1 LKLAPRKL
9 QNLEGVMQNLNLSD
23 GPGSV
28 KATLTYPSPCPHCG
42 KNNANKWCYE
52 VGELSVCKR
61 GAEPASGYIKTNKT
75 DKDGT
80 PYYAPEQTKKARPT
94 GINEYIYTDKNGEP
108 LIKVVVVRPGRGN
121 REKDVYQEY
130 WGGVCWVKA
139 KDFPSEQKE
148 DYQKRVAVYRYIDC
162 LKALS
167 DNHDIFWVEG
177 EGVCDALWEL
187 RIPSTTTIGGSGKY
201 RAYGNHSAC
210 FTSDRIVLC
219 PDRDQPGLKHM
230 EEIAL
235 DFPEA
240 DWLYAPPSDFY
251 WSHLP
256 KNGGLDLK
264 DWILDGA
271 TVDQIFEAVEE
282 RRVAVNNLNSNFKAP
297 DGTPASTARSENKKL
312 LNFID
317 AQWGETL
324 RFNEM
329 SLKPELE
336 NEPLKLD
343 ELSMGFA
350 DDFDID
356 VSGERAAAAVVHL
369 AKKKSYHP
377 VRDYLETVAQ
387 KYPDTPESRENLKT
401 LAKRHLGSTE
411 YLHDIFLEKH
421 LIGAVG
427 RVFDPGSKHD
437 ATVVLQGPQGLGKSK
452 FWETL
457 AVSTSWFDDTLSSS
471 NSGDKDE
478 RMKLRAFWF
487 LELAEIEA
495 LFKRK
500 EVAVFRGFL
509 TTRKDNIR
517 LPYARTIE
525 EFPRTSVFVGSV
537 NPDEFLVDPEGHRR
551 FWVVPTSTDYI
562 DTDALKL
569 ERDDLW
575 AAAVHAYRRGE
586 KNYLS
591 REEEKRNALLNKR
604 FEVTDSW
611 QEVIEFYLD
620 ACSETSISTILNDCL
635 KIEIGRHDRQSQ
647 MRVAAILKN
656 LGWIKGDKKKRIKGI
671 STFAWSKPI
680 LTTQEN
686 NQGCQRKTE
695 RCQQGINE
703 VSTEVSTPLNPY
715 TVSISEETLT
725 PFKENQKNLTSTQN
739 NSEINTDTHPTPE
752 EETGVNE
759 EVEEMSETL
768 VIHDFKPVD
777 TSVDTSTNSENEPA
791 RCREQRAKAVSPE
804 PHYSSPNQEIIDSTT
819 INPDIIAVE
828 VESNK
833 PSQQTILNNCGISRM
848 RRSKHGNQIVLQLVS
863 IAMRR

>member
-23 GPGSV
+23 GSGSV

-61 GAEPASGYIKTNKT
+61 DAEPASGYIKTNKT

-80 PYYAPEQTKKARPT
+80 PYYAPEQTKKARPK
-94 GINEYIYTDKNGEP
+94 GINDYIYTDTDGNP

-167 DNHDIFWVEG
+167 DNHHIFWVEG
-177 EGVCDALWEL
+177 EGVSDALWEL
-187 RIPSTTTIGGSGKY
+187 GIPSTTTIGGSGKY
-201 RAYGNHSAC
+201 RAYGNHSKG
-210 FTSDRIVLC
+210 FYPDRVVLC

-235 DFPEA
+235 DYPEA

-356 VSGERAAAAVVHL
+356 VSGDRAAAAVVHL
-369 AKKKSYHP
+369 AKKRSYHP
-377 VRDYLETVAQ
+377 VREYLETVAQ
-387 KYPDTPESRENLKT
+387 KYPDTPESREKLKT

-569 ERDDLW
+569 ERDELW

-635 KIEIGRHDRQSQ
+635 KIEVGRQELT
-647 MRVAAILKN
+647 VFPLL
-656 LGWIKGDKKKRIKGI
+656 LG
-671 STFAWSKPI
+671 
-680 LTTQEN
+680 
-686 NQGCQRKTE
+686 
-695 RCQQGINE
+695 
-703 VSTEVSTPLNPY
+703 
-715 TVSISEETLT
+715 
-725 PFKENQKNLTSTQN
+725 QN
-739 NSEINTDTHPTPE
+739 R
-752 EETGVNE
+752 
-759 EVEEMSETL
+759 
-768 VIHDFKPVD
+768 F
-777 TSVDTSTNSENEPA
+777 
-791 RCREQRAKAVSPE
+791 
-804 PHYSSPNQEIIDSTT
+804 
-819 INPDIIAVE
+819 
-828 VESNK
+828 
-833 PSQQTILNNCGISRM
+833 
-848 RRSKHGNQIVLQLVS
+848 
-863 IAMRR
+863 